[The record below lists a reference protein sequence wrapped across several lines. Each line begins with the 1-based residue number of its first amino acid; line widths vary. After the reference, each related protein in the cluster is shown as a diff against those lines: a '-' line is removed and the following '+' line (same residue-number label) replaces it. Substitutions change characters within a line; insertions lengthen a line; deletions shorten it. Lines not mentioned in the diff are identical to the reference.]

1 MRPSKMFCRKEREN
15 KKINRGVRESR
26 VLENLLF
33 DIHEAQGDVVVSQ
46 IVVEGAEEKDKDFKR

>member
-1 MRPSKMFCRKEREN
+1 MFCRKEREN
-15 KKINRGVRESR
+15 KKINKGVRESR